1 MVSGVNGRASDNA
14 PKAVAVERARKH
26 ENALVWKTE
35 ESTSLVAVAEHRSA
49 MKKDAKVILSSP
61 LYCDLYKNYFKDL
74 FLSTI
79 ANISILNM

>member
-26 ENALVWKTE
+26 ENAQVWKME
-35 ESTSLVAVAEHRSA
+35 ESTALVAVAEHRSA

-61 LYCDLYKNYFKDL
+61 FYCHLYKKNFKDL
-74 FLSTI
+74 ILSTI
-79 ANISILNM
+79 GNISILNM

>member
-26 ENALVWKTE
+26 ENAQVWKTE
-35 ESTSLVAVAEHRSA
+35 ESTALVAVAEHRSA
-49 MKKDAKVILSSP
+49 MKRDAKVILSSP
-61 LYCDLYKNYFKDL
+61 FIQENGSNYFKDL

-79 ANISILNM
+79 GNISILNM